1 MRKMNGLKN
10 SNAHSIFRNSSQNS
24 FMINCSTFDEN
35 SEILWHMA
43 HSEKT
48 EKHSTFTPAQGPLP
62 VLLPHRVG
70 AKTFTIGEFLTFK
83 MTPLSE

>member
-1 MRKMNGLKN
+1 
-10 SNAHSIFRNSSQNS
+10 
-24 FMINCSTFDEN
+24 MINCSTFDEN

-48 EKHSTFTPAQGPLP
+48 EKYSTFTPAQGPLP